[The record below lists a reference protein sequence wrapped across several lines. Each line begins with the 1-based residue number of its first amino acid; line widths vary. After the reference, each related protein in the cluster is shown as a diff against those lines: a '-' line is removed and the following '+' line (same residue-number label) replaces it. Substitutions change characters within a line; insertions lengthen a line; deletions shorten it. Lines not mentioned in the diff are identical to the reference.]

1 MTGGF
6 LWSFGWLRSI
16 KFSFL
21 SKSKLNHSALL
32 QSTCIFSTL
41 CAVLISNYIL
51 MHAFGTKTH
60 LTNWTSRTFCLLS
73 CIPQLYCLN
82 PALLYSLRCLVFRGV
97 IWSSSSRYGGRP
109 AGAQHPPG
117 HPETQLPVETRHEH
131 FPGCPGAAGW
141 ACQGKATISKHHRES
156 V

>member
-1 MTGGF
+1 MTGEF
-6 LWSFGWLRSI
+6 LSSFGWLRYI

-21 SKSKLNHSALL
+21 SKSKLDRSALL
-32 QSTCIFSTL
+32 QSTCIFLHIVCCTDFKL
-41 CAVLISNYIL
+41 YSNACFRY
-51 MHAFGTKTH
+51 KDVS
-60 LTNWTSRTFCLLS
+60 TNWTSRTFCLLS
-73 CIPQLYCLN
+73 CIPQLCCLN

-117 HPETQLPVETRHEH
+117 HPETQLPVEARHEH

-141 ACQGKATISKHHRES
+141 ACQGKATIS
-156 V
+156 